1 MARRLI
7 SLALVATLAGC
18 ASIASSD
25 IPVPV
30 QSTVT
35 PASPRPTPTP
45 SPTFDSSVFSND
57 DPDSIWIV
65 ADKLRPLD
73 PLNYVPDDLVALD
86 LPHRFDPRIRSGAA
100 GAYVA
105 LFAAAKKDGIDLVIQ
120 SAYRS
125 YDLQVAVYNGYV
137 RSRGQKQAD
146 LQSARPGHSEHQT
159 GLSLDLA
166 AKNGRCTIAVC
177 FGETPEGQWLVDHAW
192 EFGWVL
198 RYPKGLTHITG
209 YMYEPWHWRYV
220 GRGLAAELHK
230 TPNITLEEFFDLPP
244 APDYAN

>member
-1 MARRLI
+1 MFRRLI
-7 SLALVATLAGC
+7 PLALVASLAGC
-18 ASIASSD
+18 APTVSAG
-25 IPVPV
+25 IPVPT
-30 QSTVT
+30 QST
-35 PASPRPTPTP
+35 PAAVSPRPTPTP
-45 SPTFDSSVFSND
+45 KPTFDATTFSID

-73 PLNYVPDDLVALD
+73 PLDYVPSDLVSPD
-86 LPHRFDPRIRSGAA
+86 VPHRYDPRLRSGAA
-100 GAYVA
+100 GAYEA
-105 LFAAAKKDGIDLVIQ
+105 MFTAAKSAGIDLVIQ

-125 YDLQVAVYNGYV
+125 YNLQVGVYNGYV
-137 RSRGQKQAD
+137 RSRGQEQAD

-159 GLSLDLA
+159 GLSVDIVP
-166 AKNGRCTIAVC
+166 KNGKCAIYEC
-177 FGETPEGQWLVDHAW
+177 FGDTPEGKWLTEHAW

-198 RYPKGLTHITG
+198 RYPEGLTHITG

-230 TPNITLEEFFDLPP
+230 TPNITLEEFFGLPD